1 MNELPKDLNS
11 ECCLIAGMCRSE
23 TIFYNA
29 VSKLHEHHF
38 YDESNKI
45 VFEELKKHTKPDLII
60 LDHICK
66 NIDVKLFDSFAEAY
80 GSYNGNSEIEYII
93 EAYKRR
99 KIIIAAQQATQSAM
113 SDNDKTPDN
122 ISSQLISDMNSIEI
136 NDDMVHVKDL
146 IPGVIDY
153 MESVTKNGTASYIK
167 TGLPAI
173 DEKLIITQT
182 DYIIL
187 GGRSSNGKSA
197 MAGAIARNVV
207 KAGKRVLYFCLDTIK
222 EVEILRTLFSD
233 AHCDLY
239 SFNKGLTT
247 KKDYIRLHDTI
258 STFPNYELYMSS
270 NDVTVEQ
277 LIAKANRLKHEKGD
291 IDLVVIDYITR
302 IRCNKHH
309 TLRENVNH
317 ISRELHE
324 LPKIIK
330 CPVLALS
337 QLSRY
342 ENEEIVPPKRK
353 NLKESGNLEQDAD
366 ILMFVHW
373 PGNYS
378 TFNAKKAGCSSDY
391 FKLYVAKQK
400 NGSVG
405 LIELSIDKTTL
416 NFSKYNR
423 IKTDTAEGWQDD
435 Y

>member
-1 MNELPKDLNS
+1 
-11 ECCLIAGMCRSE
+11 MCRSE

-29 VSKLHEHHF
+29 VSKLHEQHF
-38 YDESNKI
+38 YNVSHQI

-66 NIDVKLFDSFAEAY
+66 NIDANLFNSFADAY
-80 GSYNGNSEIEYII
+80 GSYNGNSEIEYLIDT
-93 EAYKRR
+93 YKRR
-99 KIIIAAQQATQSAM
+99 KIIIAAQQATHSAM

-122 ISSQLISDMNSIEI
+122 ISSQLISDVNSIEV
-136 NDDMVHVKDL
+136 NDDMVHIKDL
-146 IPGVIDY
+146 IPGVINY
-153 MESVTKNGTASYIK
+153 MESVTRNGTASYIK
-167 TGLPAI
+167 TGFPAI
-173 DEKLIITQT
+173 DEKLIITQM

-233 AHCDLY
+233 ANCDLH

-258 STFPNYELYMSS
+258 STFPNNEFYMSS

-277 LIAKANRLKHEKGD
+277 LIAKANRLKHEKGN
-291 IDLVVIDYITR
+291 IDLVVVDYITR
-302 IRCNKHH
+302 IRCNKHR
-309 TLRENVNH
+309 TMRENVNH

-337 QLSRY
+337 QLNRY
-342 ENEEIVPPKRK
+342 DNEETVPPTRK

-373 PGNYS
+373 PGNYA
-378 TFNAKKAGCSSDY
+378 TFNASKTGLSSDY
-391 FKLYVAKQK
+391 YRLYVAKQK
-400 NGSVG
+400 NGPVG

-416 NFSKYNR
+416 NFSKYSR
-423 IKTDTAEGWQDD
+423 IKTNSAEGWQDD